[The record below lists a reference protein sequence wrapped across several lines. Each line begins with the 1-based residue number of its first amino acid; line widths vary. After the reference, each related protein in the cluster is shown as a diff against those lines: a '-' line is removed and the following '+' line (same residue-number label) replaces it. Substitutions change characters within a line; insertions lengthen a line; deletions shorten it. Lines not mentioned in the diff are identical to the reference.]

1 MAATATTPS
10 PAQVKKL
17 ADTLRSRVSGEVR
30 FDQISRA
37 FYSTDASVYQILP
50 QGVVIP
56 KSTEDVIQVVRSCA
70 EHGISI
76 TARGGGTS
84 QAGQA
89 VGGGV
94 QLDFSK
100 YLNRVLELDPDK
112 QTVKVQAGIVLD
124 ELNEFLKPYN
134 LQLPLDLSTSNR
146 ATIGGMVGNNSAG
159 TRSVVYGKTIDYVHS
174 LTAVLSDGSVVE
186 LQALTPEQLAE
197 ASAGSDREGNCYR
210 VVKQLAGEHAT
221 EIRRRYPNILRR
233 VGGYN
238 LDAFVD
244 VSSAPGTPLPDSQT
258 SALKNRSELA
268 PDRDAGFNLA
278 HLLVGAEGTLALVV
292 EVCLHL
298 VPRPKTRTLCT
309 IQFHTLLEA
318 LGATPAILEHRPAA
332 IELVDRFILDTTR
345 GKPQFEPFREFIE
358 GDPAAVLI
366 VEFLSD
372 EETDL
377 TPKVDHLEQM
387 LGDLGLGCH
396 FHRAHTANEQGRIWG
411 LRRAALGL
419 SMSQRGDAKAI
430 SFVEDTAV
438 APERLRDYIERFIA
452 ILEAHQLT
460 AGFYAHASVGLLHIR
475 PVVNM
480 KTAEGVEHFEQVA
493 TEVADL
499 VLEFGG
505 AVSGEHG
512 DGLAR
517 SPFQEKMFGPTLYQA
532 FRQIKRTFDPDNLFN
547 PGKIVDAPGIREN
560 LRFGSDYETRPVKTL
575 FDFSDFGGLARAAEQ
590 CGGVGACRKTLSGT
604 MCPSFMAT
612 REEADSTRGRANAL
626 RLAISGQLSN
636 VGMGDEQ
643 LEPVLD
649 LCLECK
655 ACKTECPTGVDVARM
670 KSEYLYQLYQRNG
683 VPRRVRLF
691 AQTASLARWGSRLAP
706 VSNWLLRSY
715 PVRLFNE
722 YGFGLDRRRP
732 PPAFVRRT
740 FLDWW
745 SRNQSP
751 GVSRP
756 EQQRTTVALFADTF
770 SNYFEPAQ
778 AIATARLANRM
789 GAQVVVPEQV
799 CCGRPLI
806 SKGMLDAAQQQAA
819 RTTATLFPL
828 AAQDIPI
835 LFCEPGC
842 YSAVVDDHP
851 HLLRGAEQE
860 RAIQVAN
867 HCQTFEQWAAK
878 TYLTLQPELQFS
890 TGPEQILVHGHCHQK
905 ALTGT
910 RSMVELLNAIPGST
924 VTELDT
930 GCCGMAGS
938 FGYEREH
945 FDVSRKIGRQKLFP
959 AIEASL
965 AKQPN
970 APASCV
976 VAPGFSCRQQI
987 AHFTAAT
994 PVSPA
999 HLLAS
1004 LLPDENQQGLPH

>member
-1 MAATATTPS
+1 MAATS
-10 PAQVKKL
+10 PAPILPDSTVEVDAL
-17 ADTLRSRVSGEVR
+17 ADTLRSRVDGEVR

-56 KSTEDVIQVVRSCA
+56 KSYDDVIQVVRSCA
-70 EHGISI
+70 DQGVSI

-100 YLNRVLELDPDK
+100 YLNRVIELNPDK
-112 QTVKVQAGIVLD
+112 RTVRVQAGMVLD
-124 ELNEFLKPYN
+124 ELNDFLKPYD

-159 TRSVVYGKTIDYVHS
+159 TRSVIYGKTIDYVQS
-174 LTAVLSDGSVVE
+174 ITAVLSDGNVVE
-186 LQALTPEQLAE
+186 LRATTPDQLTEKCE
-197 ASAGSDREGNCYR
+197 RSDREGSCYR
-210 VVKQLAGEHAT
+210 IVKQLAAEHAT
-221 EIRRRYPNILRR
+221 EIRHRYPNILRR

-244 VSSAPGTPLPDSQT
+244 VATDSQT
-258 SALKNRSELA
+258 PQANRNIQSDFA
-268 PDRDAGFNLA
+268 PQEDTSFNLA
-278 HLLVGAEGTLALVV
+278 RLLVGSEGTLAMVL

-309 IQFHTLLEA
+309 IQFHDLLEA

-332 IELVDRFILDTTR
+332 VELVDRFILDTTR
-345 GKPQFEPFREFIE
+345 DKPQFEPFRKFIV

-372 EETDL
+372 EESDL
-377 TPKVDHLEQM
+377 EPKVDRLERDLQE
-387 LGDLGLGCH
+387 LGVGYH
-396 FHRAHTANEQGRIWG
+396 FHRAQAAQDQALIWG

-438 APERLRDYIERFIA
+438 APDRLRDYIERFMS
-452 ILEAHQLT
+452 ILEAHKLT

-480 KTAEGVEHFEQVA
+480 KTAEGIDHFAQVA

-532 FRQIKRTFDPDNLFN
+532 FRQIKQTFDPENLFN

-560 LRFGSDYETRPVKTL
+560 LRFGIDYETRPVQTL

-626 RLAISGQLSN
+626 RLAISGQLSG
-636 VGMGDEQ
+636 VGIGDEQ
-643 LEPVLD
+643 LAPVLD

-670 KSEYLYQLYQRNG
+670 KSEYLYQLHQRTG
-683 VPRRVRLF
+683 VPRRSRLL
-691 AQTASLARWGSRLAP
+691 AHTARLARWGSRLAP
-706 VSNWLLRSY
+706 LSNWLLQSR

-722 YGFGLDRRRP
+722 YGFGLDRRRKP
-732 PPAFVRRT
+732 PTFSRRT
-740 FLDWW
+740 FLHWW
-745 SRNQSP
+745 HRDHAPHLARQSHQ
-751 GVSRP
+751 G
-756 EQQRTTVALFADTF
+756 ETIALFADTF
-770 SNYFEPAQ
+770 SNYFEPFQ
-778 AIATARLANRM
+778 AIATARLAERM
-789 GAQVVVPEQV
+789 GFQVIVPAQV

-806 SKGMLDAAQQQAA
+806 SKGLLDEAQQQAA

-828 AAQDIPI
+828 ASQGIPI
-835 LFCEPGC
+835 LFCEPSC

-860 RAIQVAN
+860 RATQVAN
-867 HCQTFEQWAAK
+867 ACLTFEQWAERTFHTFAPK
-878 TYLTLQPELQFS
+878 IQFS
-890 TGPEQILVHGHCHQK
+890 NGPEQILVHGHCHQK

-910 RSMVELLNAIPGST
+910 RSMVNLLDSIPGCT

-945 FDVSRKIGRQKLFP
+945 FEVSREIGNHQLFP
-959 AIEASL
+959 AIEARF
-965 AKQPN
+965 AQQRG
-970 APASCV
+970 AADTCV

-987 AHFTAAT
+987 AHFTG
-994 PVSPA
+994 VSALSP
-999 HLLAS
+999 AS
-1004 LLPDENQQGLPH
+1004 LLESLLSE

>member
-1 MAATATTPS
+1 MAATAPAPS
-10 PAQVKKL
+10 PGQIEQL
-17 ADTLRSRVSGEVR
+17 ADTLRSRVNGEVR
-30 FDQISRA
+30 FDQVSRA

-50 QGVVIP
+50 HGVVIP
-56 KSTEDVIQVVRSCA
+56 KSYEDVIHVVHSCA
-70 EHGISI
+70 EHGVSI

-100 YLNRVLELDPDK
+100 YLNRVIEFDPDK
-112 QTVKVQAGIVLD
+112 RTVRVQAGIVLD
-124 ELNEFLKPYN
+124 ELNEFLKPYD

-159 TRSVVYGKTIDYVHS
+159 TRSVVYGKTIDYVQS
-174 LTAVLSDGSVVE
+174 LTAVLSDGNVVE
-186 LQALTPEQLAE
+186 LQAITTEQLAE
-197 ASAGSDREGNCYR
+197 FSACGDLEGNCYR
-210 VVKQLAGEHAT
+210 IVKQLAAEHAT

-244 VSSAPGTPLPDSQT
+244 TSDATQAPLPGPP
-258 SALKNRSELA
+258 KRPELA
-268 PDRDAGFNLA
+268 PDCDADFNLA
-278 HLLVGAEGTLALVV
+278 RLIVGAEGTLALVL
-292 EVCLHL
+292 EVCLRL

-309 IQFHTLLEA
+309 IQFHDLLEA
-318 LGATPAILEHRPAA
+318 LGATPAILEHGPAA
-332 IELVDRFILDTTR
+332 VELVDRFILDTTR

-372 EETDL
+372 EECDL
-377 TPKVDHLEQM
+377 APQVDRLEQA
-387 LGDLGLGCH
+387 LDDLGLGYR
-396 FHRAHTANEQGRIWG
+396 FHRAHAANEQGRIWG

-438 APERLRDYIERFIA
+438 APERLRDYIARFIA
-452 ILEAHQLT
+452 ILENHQLT

-532 FRQIKRTFDPDNLFN
+532 FRKIKHTFDPDNVFN
-547 PGKIVDAPGIREN
+547 PGKIVDAPGIQEN
-560 LRFGSDYETRPVKTL
+560 LRFGSNYETRPVKTL

-636 VGMGDEQ
+636 AGIGDAQ

-670 KSEYLYQLYQRNG
+670 KSEYLHQLHQQTG

-691 AQTASLARWGSRLAP
+691 AHTAHLARWGSRLAP
-706 VSNWLLRSY
+706 FSNWLLRSY
-715 PVRLFNE
+715 PIRLLNE
-722 YGFGLDRRRP
+722 YGFGLDRRRYP
-732 PPAFVRRT
+732 PSFARRT

-745 SRNQSP
+745 HRHHTPNITEP
-751 GVSRP
+751 V
-756 EQQRTTVALFADTF
+756 QQQTTVALFADTF

-778 AIATARLANRM
+778 AIATTRLAETM
-789 GAQVVVPEQV
+789 GVRVIVPEQV

-806 SKGMLDAAQQQAA
+806 SKGLLDEAQQQAS

-828 AAQDIPI
+828 VAQGIPI
-835 LFCEPGC
+835 LFCEPSC

-860 RAIQVAN
+860 RASQVAN
-867 HCQTFEQWAAK
+867 SCQTFEQWAAT
-878 TYLTLQPELQFS
+878 TYQALTSEFPFS
-890 TGPEQILVHGHCHQK
+890 TGPEKILVHGHCHQK

-910 RSMVELLNAIPGST
+910 KAMVELLNAIPGST

-945 FDVSRKIGRQKLFP
+945 FDVSRAIGRQKLFP
-959 AIEASL
+959 AIEASR
-965 AKQPN
+965 AHQTG
-970 APASCV
+970 APDTCV

-987 AHFTAAT
+987 AHFTAAA

-999 HLLAS
+999 TLLES
-1004 LLPDENQQGLPH
+1004 LLPERRQ

>member
-1 MAATATTPS
+1 MAATTSAPS
-10 PAQVKKL
+10 PDQVDKL
-17 ADTLRSRVSGEVR
+17 ANTLRSRVSGEVR
-30 FDQISRA
+30 FDQLSRA

-50 QGVVIP
+50 HGVVIP
-56 KSTEDVIQVVRSCA
+56 KSSEDVIQVVRSCA
-70 EHGISI
+70 EHGVSI

-100 YLNRVLELDPDK
+100 YLNRVIELDPDK
-112 QTVKVQAGIVLD
+112 RTVRVQAGIVLD
-124 ELNEFLKPYN
+124 ELNEFLKPYD

-186 LQALTPEQLAE
+186 LQAITTEQLAE
-197 ASAGSDREGNCYR
+197 SSAQSDREGSCYR
-210 VVKQLAGEHAT
+210 IVEQLAAKHAA

-244 VSSAPGTPLPDSQT
+244 AANATQAPQPGPQRRSQ
-258 SALKNRSELA
+258 LA
-268 PDRDAGFNLA
+268 PDSNASFNLA
-278 HLLVGAEGTLALVV
+278 RLIVGAEGTLALVL

-309 IQFHTLLEA
+309 IQFHDLLEA
-318 LGATPAILEHRPAA
+318 LGATPAILEHGPAA
-332 IELVDRFILDTTR
+332 VELVDRFILDTTR
-345 GKPQFEPFREFIE
+345 EKPQFEPFREFIE
-358 GDPAAVLI
+358 GDPAAVLM

-372 EETDL
+372 EECDL
-377 TPKVDHLEQM
+377 SPKVDRLEQT
-387 LGDLGLGCH
+387 LAELGLGYH
-396 FHRAHTANEQGRIWG
+396 FHRADGANEQGRIWG

-452 ILEAHQLT
+452 ILESHQLT

-480 KTAEGVEHFEQVA
+480 KTAEGVDHFERVA

-532 FRQIKRTFDPDNLFN
+532 FRQIKHTFDPDNLFN

-575 FDFSDFGGLARAAEQ
+575 FDFSDFGGIARAAEQ

-626 RLAISGQLSN
+626 RLAISGQLTG
-636 VGMGDEQ
+636 VGLGDEQ

-670 KSEYLYQLYQRNG
+670 KSEYLHQLHQRTG
-683 VPRRVRLF
+683 IPRRVRLF
-691 AQTASLARWGSRLAP
+691 AHTARLAQWGSRLAP
-706 VSNWLLRSY
+706 FSNWLLRSY

-722 YGFGLDRRRP
+722 YGFGLDRRRR
-732 PPAFVRRT
+732 PPAFARRT

-745 SRNQSP
+745 HREHSP
-751 GVSRP
+751 HVARP
-756 EQQRTTVALFADTF
+756 VRQLTTVALFADTF

-778 AIATARLANRM
+778 AIASARLAERL
-789 GAQVVVPEQV
+789 GVQVMVPEQV

-806 SKGMLDAAQQQAA
+806 SKGLLDAAQQQAA

-828 AAQDIPI
+828 VAQGIPI
-835 LFCEPGC
+835 LFCEPSC

-851 HLLRGAEQE
+851 HLLRGVEQE
-860 RAIQVAN
+860 RAMQVAKN
-867 HCQTFEQWAAK
+867 CQTFEQWAAA
-878 TYLTLQPELQFS
+878 THQALEPEFQFS
-890 TGPEQILVHGHCHQK
+890 TGPEKILVHGHCHQK

-910 RSMVELLNAIPGST
+910 GSMIELLNAIPGST

-945 FDVSRKIGRQKLFP
+945 FDVSREIGRQKLFP

-965 AKQPN
+965 AHQSGVPDT
-970 APASCV
+970 CV

-987 AHFTAAT
+987 AHFTGAT
-994 PVSPA
+994 PVAPA
-999 HLLAS
+999 SLLES
-1004 LLPDENQQGLPH
+1004 LLPDESQERNQRASLH